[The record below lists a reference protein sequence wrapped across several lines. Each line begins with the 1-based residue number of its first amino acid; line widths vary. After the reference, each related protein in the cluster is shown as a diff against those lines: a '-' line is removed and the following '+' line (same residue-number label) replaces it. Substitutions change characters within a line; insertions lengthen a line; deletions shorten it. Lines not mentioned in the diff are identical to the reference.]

1 MSRLLDLATGAALG
15 ALGLALIV
23 TLNERLEEETRRLW
37 RRGLLAASRAARST
51 LTYDQ
56 EDEHGDEQE
65 FSMSKSPGTPGSRAA
80 SGARKCQLGVGYN
93 KQLADE
99 RRQIYALLENLPRL
113 PELDYVPT
121 AKYEEAPIEEVL
133 HPLIAEASVILVA
146 GAYFGDEGK
155 GKTVDAIARHPEV
168 KVVARVNS
176 GENAGHTVFGETG
189 HKYDFHLCPSGLLTP
204 GKVNMIGPECV
215 MDPVSFMEREVS
227 QLVRTGVSYK
237 ERLFIGNVHLVCPHH
252 KLLDLIGS
260 WDAPNRSTLQGMG
273 PVHASKASR
282 RGLRLDHLFNGRE
295 GQQGSR
301 ARLERD
307 MGEYWGALSSK
318 SITEAEL
325 HEKAKA
331 NSKIQPHVLGFIA
344 ARDKAQYVLDLFDR
358 YVVHNADFP
367 PCADVSFLLRQTL
380 SSGGK
385 VLLEGP
391 QSYFLSN
398 AAEKFWDSG
407 TSANTDAAGMLCAA
421 RVNIGSPSL
430 SPLAINIHKTPGSS
444 RVGSGANPCAL
455 VPQHY
460 FAATDSTKED
470 FEAMQIDWRDVC
482 VQYFGSIGANGLLR
496 PGAFTNHT
504 GTYDL
509 GVAMAAASCVH
520 PSHREFGVTSG
531 RPRVV
536 GFFDC
541 VAHAELMQAQGPYCS
556 ISAFDRADDYD
567 TYAVCVAYVYVHPEG
582 TPLSSNGRLFRNGDI
597 LRAGEQ
603 LPTQQVLA
611 HCQPVLKKVD
621 GWRETPI
628 FARSEWWLAQQ
639 HPVALPENVCKLLD
653 IIEHFTKTVILSIGN
668 GPRGDEIIYLR
679 RLATRAWATPSK
691 ASRRPSASLEEAL
704 RSRA

>member
-93 KQLADE
+93 KQLAEE

-260 WDAPNRSTLQGMG
+260 
-273 PVHASKASR
+273 
-282 RGLRLDHLFNGRE
+282 LDHLFNGRE

-301 ARLERD
+301 ARDLNRRRLERD

-331 NSKIQPHVLGFIA
+331 NSKIQPH
-344 ARDKAQYVLDLFDR
+344 AQYVLDLFDR

-385 VLLEGP
+385 ALLE
-391 QSYFLSN
+391 
-398 AAEKFWDSG
+398 
-407 TSANTDAAGMLCAA
+407 
-421 RVNIGSPSL
+421 
-430 SPLAINIHKTPGSS
+430 GSS

-482 VQYFGSIGANGLLR
+482 AQYFGSIGANGLLR
-496 PGAFTNHT
+496 PGAFTNLYT
-504 GTYDL
+504 TNY
-509 GVAMAAASCVH
+509 
-520 PSHREFGVTSG
+520 
-531 RPRVV
+531 
-536 GFFDC
+536 
-541 VAHAELMQAQGPYCS
+541 
-556 ISAFDRADDYD
+556 
-567 TYAVCVAYVYVHPEG
+567 
-582 TPLSSNGRLFRNGDI
+582 
-597 LRAGEQ
+597 
-603 LPTQQVLA
+603 
-611 HCQPVLKKVD
+611 
-621 GWRETPI
+621 
-628 FARSEWWLAQQ
+628 
-639 HPVALPENVCKLLD
+639 
-653 IIEHFTKTVILSIGN
+653 
-668 GPRGDEIIYLR
+668 
-679 RLATRAWATPSK
+679 
-691 ASRRPSASLEEAL
+691 
-704 RSRA
+704 

>member
-133 HPLIAEASVILVA
+133 HPLIAEASVIIVA

-260 WDAPNRSTLQGMG
+260 
-273 PVHASKASR
+273 
-282 RGLRLDHLFNGRE
+282 LDHLFNGRE

-301 ARLERD
+301 ARDLNRRRLERD

-318 SITEAEL
+318 SITEEEL

-331 NSKIQPHVLGFIA
+331 NSKIQPH
-344 ARDKAQYVLDLFDR
+344 AQYVLDLFDR

-385 VLLEGP
+385 ALLE
-391 QSYFLSN
+391 
-398 AAEKFWDSG
+398 
-407 TSANTDAAGMLCAA
+407 
-421 RVNIGSPSL
+421 
-430 SPLAINIHKTPGSS
+430 GSS

-582 TPLSSNGRLFRNGDI
+582 TPLSSNGRLFRSGDILRLFRNGDI
-597 LRAGEQ
+597 IRAGEQ